1 MAQDEIAQY
10 INQLKSELVPDKRT
24 AIFSVEHRI
33 DGNYLI
39 ISGEVSEIEFKLI
52 LLNKLNANYKYQITD
67 EVSVLPDTKL
77 DKKVYGITKIS
88 VANIR
93 SKPEHP
99 AELATQAILGTPVR
113 VLKSQGAWYLIQTPD
128 SYLGWVDH
136 DGIELMTAD
145 EFSDWTKKPKIIFM
159 EMFGFVEELDSKIVI
174 SDIVCGAILAKE
186 NETDMYY
193 EVNFPDGR
201 KGKINMM
208 SATNYDDW
216 LAKLNYEPDNIL
228 LAAKKMIG
236 FPYLWG
242 GTSIKGI
249 DCSGFTKTAF
259 FLNGLILPRDA
270 NQQALIGEDVP
281 FDVELSQLIPGD
293 LIFFGRKAKGDQNER
308 ITHVG
313 IYLGEKLFIHSSG
326 RVRVDSFEEGHP
338 NFNEYR
344 FKTIVRVKRILIPNQ
359 IEKLKI
365 LNNNLYQRK

>member
-1 MAQDEIAQY
+1 MAQNEISPY
-10 INQLKSELVPDKRT
+10 INQLKSELAPDKRT
-24 AIFSVEHRI
+24 AIFSIEHRI
-33 DGNYLI
+33 DGNNLI
-39 ISGEVSEIEFKLI
+39 ISGEVSEIEFKII
-52 LLNKLNANYKYQITD
+52 LLNKLKSNYKYQITD

-77 DKKVYGITKIS
+77 GKKVYGIIKIS

-113 VLKSQGAWYLIQTPD
+113 VLKSQGAWYFIQTPD
-128 SYLGWVDH
+128 AYLGWVDH
-136 DGIELMTAD
+136 DGIELMTED
-145 EFSDWTKKPKIIFM
+145 EFSIWSKKPKIIFTD
-159 EMFGFVEELDSKIVI
+159 MFGFVEELKDNDFI

-201 KGKINMM
+201 KGKINKL
-208 SATNYDDW
+208 SAVNYDDW
-216 LAKLNYEPDNIL
+216 LAKLNYDPDNIL

-270 NQQALIGEDVP
+270 NQQALIGEDVS
-281 FDVELSQLIPGD
+281 FDNELSHLIPGD
-293 LIFFGRKAKGDQNER
+293 LIFFGRKAKGEQNER

-313 IYLGEKLFIHSSG
+313 IYLGKKLFIHSSG
-326 RVRVDSFEEGHP
+326 RVRIDSFEKGHP
-338 NFNEYR
+338 NYNEYR
-344 FKTIVRVKRILIPNQ
+344 FTTIVRVKRLLIPEQ

-365 LNNNLYQRK
+365 LNNNFYQTK